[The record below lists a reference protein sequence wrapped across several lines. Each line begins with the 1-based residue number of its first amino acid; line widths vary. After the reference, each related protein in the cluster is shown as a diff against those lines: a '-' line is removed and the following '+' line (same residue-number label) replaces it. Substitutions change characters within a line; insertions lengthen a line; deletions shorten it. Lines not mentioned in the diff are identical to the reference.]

1 MLRTPNRP
9 AGAASAVTPSDSAN
23 IPVTRGIYVGGTGNL
38 RVLMEDGTDLIFS
51 NLAAGVAHPLAV
63 VRVFATSTTASGI
76 IALR

>member
-9 AGAASAVTPSDSAN
+9 AEAASAVTASDSAN
-23 IPVTRGIYVGGTGNL
+23 IPVTRGIYVGGAGNL
-38 RVLMEDGTDLIFS
+38 RVMMADGTDILFS

-63 VRVFATSTTASGI
+63 VRVYATNTTATGI